1 MATDPQKHLGLDEPL
16 AEPEPDTSVL
26 QPASPEGAD
35 TPERPEWLDQRF
47 DSPEEQAK
55 AYREAERRMHDTLQ
69 ANAELE
75 KRLAA
80 LEERIPE
87 QPQEPQYDYSA
98 FSDPMQQ
105 AAYRD
110 QLSQL
115 AEENPLAAMEAL
127 LNEREQLWQMQQA
140 AAWQQQQVAAAA
152 YQPQM
157 MQQQQTQAALVANE
171 AKRNVTSRHEDFSEY
186 EDQVAQILTDDPEF
200 IAGQHSWD
208 LSKLERGLER
218 AYRIAKAEALTARE
232 QELRDQG
239 VDPAEIE
246 RQRKMNAQTMQG
258 VSARPDEPSAE
269 EKQLA
274 AMVESGMQSYGA
286 ARNSIWGPMR
296 APTS

>member
-1 MATDPQKHLGLDEPL
+1 MAVDPQKHLGLDEPL

-26 QPASPEGAD
+26 QAAQEAEPE
-35 TPERPEWLDQRF
+35 PERPDWLSDRYQSVE
-47 DSPEEQAK
+47 DQAK
-55 AYREAERRMHDTLQ
+55 AYSEAERRMHETLQ
-69 ANAELE
+69 YNAELE
-75 KRLAA
+75 KRLASI
-80 LEERIPE
+80 EERMGD
-87 QPQEPQYDYSA
+87 PQQQSQQFDYSE
-98 FSDPMQQ
+98 FNDPMQQ
-105 AAYRD
+105 ATYRD
-110 QLSQL
+110 QLAQL

-127 LNEREQLWQMQQA
+127 LAQRDQAMWEQQQMAEMQRMQQA
-140 AAWQQQQVAAAA
+140 AV
-152 YQPQM
+152 YQPQIR
-157 MQQQQTQAALVANE
+157 QQQETQAALVANE
-171 AKRNVTSRHEDFSEY
+171 AKRNVTQRHEDFGQY
-186 EDQVAQILTDDPEF
+186 EDQVAQIISDDPEF
-200 IAGQHSWD
+200 IAGQHAWD

-218 AYRIAKAEALTARE
+218 AYRIAKAETTFARE

-258 VSARPDEPSAE
+258 VSARPEEPSPE